1 MEVLFITINYPR
13 SGQESRKHSLR
24 LQPEVNGLLGMESA
38 QDLQLFATPKTKI
51 IEYGAKIPKASFPQN
66 LLSKVSEELDQK
78 LCKSAE
84 ENLTHLLWECS
95 FSTQLWTWLA
105 AGFLIQQPLPGFKEA
120 ILLSKSWSP
129 MMKQIWNSGVVAAMV
144 SLWNMRNKV
153 YFESKVPNLMN
164 CKQFVRAQIV
174 CTHHRSKACN
184 GNNNWETLVLT
195 NWAVTPRPKQ
205 APQLK
210 TCVWIPPEPNIMK
223 LNIDGAVFG
232 SPGPSGIG
240 ICCRDSEGEFIFT
253 FCKRLTNG
261 TIDRAEAYAVVEGIE
276 IAISRGFYHLWVESD
291 SLSTVTSFSSGAIP
305 WELQSRWKRCKQK
318 ITSIKVHSYME
329 GSQHISWIPLLKAG
343 AALPVDD
350 FLFFV
355 GKLKMA
361 TQMGMPI

>member
-24 LQPEVNGLLGMESA
+24 LQPEVNGLLGMVTRSTFGEIIGSGTFSLQQQLMHLSDRDIAGHNAKLSTMVNDNVIVIPQSLMHILDNLGVSPRSPIICNSEDEDYRIWCQDSKGKFSTKSAFESIRR
-38 QDLQLFATPKTKI
+38 TRP
-51 IEYGAKIPKASFPQN
+51 
-66 LLSKVSEELDQK
+66 KVSWYKNIWNNFIHPRTAATGWKLLHGCAATDDRIQK
-78 LCKSAE
+78 SGIPLVSACRLCKSAE

-120 ILLSKSWSP
+120 ILLSNSWSP

-184 GNNNWETLVLT
+184 GNNNWERLVLT

-240 ICCRDSEGEFIFT
+240 ICSRFEGEFIFT
-253 FCKRLTNG
+253 FAK
-261 TIDRAEAYAVVEGIE
+261 D
-276 IAISRGFYHLWVESD
+276 
-291 SLSTVTSFSSGAIP
+291 
-305 WELQSRWKRCKQK
+305 
-318 ITSIKVHSYME
+318 
-329 GSQHISWIPLLKAG
+329 
-343 AALPVDD
+343 
-350 FLFFV
+350 
-355 GKLKMA
+355 
-361 TQMGMPI
+361 